1 MMTDKS
7 TLLTVEERDMP
18 PELGRLFEQ
27 ATRNLFWFS
36 ENAEELGVYKRYR
49 GRYIAASGQE
59 LFVGDTPEEV
69 ERLARARHP
78 DEMPH
83 VRYIP
88 QEKRYRIYAS

>member
-1 MMTDKS
+1 MS
-7 TLLTVEERDMP
+7 TSLTVEERDMP

-27 ATRNLFWFS
+27 ATRNLLWFS
-36 ENAEELGVYKRYR
+36 ENAKELEVYKRYR
-49 GRYIAASGQE
+49 GRYVAASGEE

-69 ERLARARHP
+69 ERLARAKHP